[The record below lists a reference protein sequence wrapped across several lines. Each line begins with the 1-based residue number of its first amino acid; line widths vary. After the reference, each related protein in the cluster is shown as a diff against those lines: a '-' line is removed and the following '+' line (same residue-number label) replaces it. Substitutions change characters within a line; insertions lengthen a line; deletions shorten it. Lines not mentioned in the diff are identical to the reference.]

1 MKGVDNLT
9 TGKSGLRITSGL
21 RTIQKLSY
29 GLSD

>member
-21 RTIQKLSY
+21 PTSALKGVDSPM
-29 GLSD
+29 